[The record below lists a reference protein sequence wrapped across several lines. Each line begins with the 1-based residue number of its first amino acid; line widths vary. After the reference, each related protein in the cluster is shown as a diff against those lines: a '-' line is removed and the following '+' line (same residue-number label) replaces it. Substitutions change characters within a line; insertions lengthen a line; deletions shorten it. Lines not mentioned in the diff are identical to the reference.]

1 MNEALVLMRL
11 RWSLTI
17 AAMRKSVGQTV
28 GYAICILLGLSAVVG
43 AAALAWQLGSGLPR
57 LDWAALGLGAGSHA
71 AAAYASVLH
80 IGVVLVG
87 AGFVLFVAFI
97 QLMYIGE
104 GSTMSPGKFS
114 LYGIKDRTLQFGLL
128 LAGLS
133 GLPAIF
139 GVIGFALWSMAYRW
153 MGALPVFVGV
163 ASAPLIVLTM
173 MSFSK
178 LVISLVTTLVRSKRG
193 KGMFYMVVLVVFI
206 VLCQL
211 PNLLVNGGIENGV
224 SLDALDSAAVI
235 VAWTPFGAAFQLPFD
250 AFVGAWGFLAARLI
264 VLAVT
269 WMLCFVGCTWCLKH
283 ERLISG
289 ASEET
294 LKVKGVGAFAW
305 MPDSV
310 SGAISAR
317 LLTYMKC
324 DPRQAPMFA
333 MPLLFVVLF
342 AMQSHGITAMVW
354 QTMIWSAMFLVL
366 VEGNGLAYDGR
377 GFAMQVITA
386 TDGRADR
393 LGRIRIYAAIILIY
407 MLALMAL
414 CFVITGDWC
423 TPDGILLGSA
433 MTAVGI
439 GVAFCGLGLAETLSC
454 VLMYPVPS
462 MDKPFSSPQ
471 GRAVAQGFFPLA
483 HILGMYVLMLPTA
496 IVALALTLT
505 GNFGAIWTIVPVS
518 LINGAGMLALGSWLG
533 GKLLNARMLKVMET
547 LNSFA
552 SLQK

>member
-1 MNEALVLMRL
+1 MSEALVLVRL
-11 RWSLTI
+11 RWALTI
-17 AAMRKSVGQTV
+17 AAMRKSVGQII
-28 GYAICILLGLSAVVG
+28 GYAVCILLGVAAVAG
-43 AAALAWQLGSGLPR
+43 TAMSAWQLGAGVPE
-57 LDWAALGLGAGSHA
+57 LDWTVLGSAAGSDPYT
-71 AAAYASVLH
+71 AYMSVMR
-80 IGVVLVG
+80 IAVVLVG
-87 AGFVLFVAFI
+87 ALIVLFTAFI

-128 LAGLS
+128 LSGLS

-139 GVIGFALWSMAYRW
+139 GVIGFILWTMAYRW
-153 MGALPVFVGV
+153 MGVLPVLVGIV
-163 ASAPLIVLTM
+163 AAPLIVLTM

-178 LVISLVTTLVRSKRG
+178 LVISLATTLVRSKRG

-224 SLDALDSAAVI
+224 SLDALGAVAEI
-235 VAWTPFGAAFQLPFD
+235 VAWTPLGAAFQLPFD
-250 AFVGAWGFLAARLI
+250 AFVGAWGFLAARVI

-269 WMLCFVGCTWCLKH
+269 WLLCFAGCTWCLKH

-294 LKVKGVGAFAW
+294 LKVKGIGAFAW

-317 LLTYMKC
+317 LFTYMKR
-324 DPRQAPMFA
+324 DPRQAPMFV

-354 QTMIWSAMFLVL
+354 QTMIWSAMFLML

-533 GKLLNARMLKVMET
+533 GKLLNARMLKVMEM